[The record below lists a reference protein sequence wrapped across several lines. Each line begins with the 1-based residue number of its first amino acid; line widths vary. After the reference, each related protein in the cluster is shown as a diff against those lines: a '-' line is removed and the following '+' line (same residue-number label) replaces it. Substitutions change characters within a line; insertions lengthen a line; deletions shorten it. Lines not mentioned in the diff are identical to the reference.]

1 MDVIINEHARFEIQ
15 RRAIE
20 ETDIITLINKP
31 QQRISSIRGR
41 IVLQSK
47 YFDKTERKEM
57 LLRVIG
63 KESPEGFIVITAYKT
78 SKIGKYWGKEVI
90 E

>member
-20 ETDIITLINKP
+20 ETEIVAVINRP
-31 QQRISSIRGR
+31 QQVIPSKKGR
-41 IVLQSK
+41 IIFQSK
-47 YFDKTERKEM
+47 YFDNMEQKEM

-63 KESPEGFIVITAYKT
+63 NESSEGFIVITAYKT
-78 SKIGKYWGKEVI
+78 SKIEKYWGKEVI

>member
-78 SKIGKYWGKEVI
+78 SKIGE
-90 E
+90 